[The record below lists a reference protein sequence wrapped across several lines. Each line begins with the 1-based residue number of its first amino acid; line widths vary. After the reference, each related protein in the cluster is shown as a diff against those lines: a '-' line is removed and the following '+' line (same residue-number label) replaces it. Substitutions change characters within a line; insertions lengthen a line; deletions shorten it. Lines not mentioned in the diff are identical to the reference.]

1 MVKYICGICEKLYN
15 TFEEAEKCEKT
26 GIVGPILK
34 PGLLLSHRKVDN
46 GFLIFYNE
54 LKPKG
59 HEREYHF
66 EEIISESNLAINLTY
81 SLQDFTISNSK
92 LKEWIKPYKIST
104 EEELDMLNKRIKEG
118 AYGIKGIG
126 MYMKMLGIKELHNKC
141 NLEDFL

>member
-1 MVKYICGICEKLYN
+1 MVKYGCGICDKLYN

-34 PGLLLSHRKVDN
+34 PGLLFSNKEFMN
-46 GFLIFYNE
+46 GFMIFYNE
-54 LKPKG
+54 TDAKG
-59 HEREYHF
+59 HERRYHF
-66 EEIISESNLAINLTY
+66 EEIISESNRAHSLTY
-81 SLQDFTISNSK
+81 SLQDFTIPSSK

-104 EEELDMLNKRIKEG
+104 EEELDMLNKRIKEEAHG
-118 AYGIKGIG
+118 TKGIG